1 MSFNGNDYSR
11 FRSQQQNQRRSPSEG
26 NGSATQ
32 GNLQTPINSN
42 NQANGAS
49 PPPVNQSPTG
59 SANQSPRGSAN
70 HTTPLAARLNDLT
83 IEELLA
89 SPGRAGLPKLDPN
102 RPPGTLW

>member
-1 MSFNGNDYSR
+1 MSFTSNDYSQ

-49 PPPVNQSPTG
+49 PPLVNQSPPG
-59 SANQSPRGSAN
+59 FAN